1 VESRDVLS
9 PTKSPRPLAIQ
20 ILKEQDFTPSS
31 SPRAPTPPFAQA
43 QHYDSD
49 TTATNSSDEFDWD
62 ESEGQEDASD
72 LIKARRVRWLWLQF
86 MKLSRFIRVLLV
98 GVIGAAILIT
108 PLLVVDLRFREN
120 PVRLQVH
127 VWSLWFTIIWSA
139 ACATSLAVDATP
151 HIVLL
156 VIRLFGGQVER
167 LKSQIEVDDWQI
179 YMECTKNADL
189 C

>member
-1 VESRDVLS
+1 MGSKNVLS
-9 PTKSPRPLAIQ
+9 SEKSPHSLSTP
-20 ILKEQDFTPSS
+20 ILKEQDFAS
-31 SPRAPTPPFAQA
+31 SPFPRAATPPFAQT

-62 ESEGQEDASD
+62 EDEGKEDASD

-98 GVIGAAILIT
+98 GVTGAAILII
-108 PLLVVDLRFREN
+108 PLLVVNLRFRKS

-127 VWSLWFTIIWSA
+127 VWSLWLTIIWSA
-139 ACATSLAVDATP
+139 ACATSLVVDATP

-179 YMECTKNADL
+179 YRMH
-189 C
+189 